1 MKKLRVILSFFL
13 LVETRN
19 FAPKVVKF
27 SGLFLKPVPSII
39 KSIKAWIPVYAGFA
53 TTHALSGATTEVKSP
68 HGNQISLNTGEDL
81 NYIFYTGRYA
91 AGSFL
96 VSGLPNGLVFDS
108 NNGSG
113 TITGS
118 VSQPG
123 TYSIAIKGYR
133 FLNQTGSST
142 PTYTLELNISDNS
155 IDTDSDGDGVVDSDD
170 SFPQNPLRAS
180 GNDFD
185 GDGTDD
191 EFDNDDDNDG
201 VIDSSDQ
208 FPQNPLR
215 ASGVDTDKDGIDD
228 EFDADNPDSNSNHI
242 VHAFSNITAMG
253 DGWYKSWLGMTYI
266 PGAEGWIYHL
276 ELGWLFIEGIDQDSF
291 WLYHGELGWLYIS
304 NSLFPFFFRHSTQG
318 WLHYSQESDNY
329 LLWDYSTQTK
339 IL

>member
-19 FAPKVVKF
+19 FAPKVVQF

-180 GNDFD
+180 G
-185 GDGTDD
+185 
-191 EFDNDDDNDG
+191 
-201 VIDSSDQ
+201 
-208 FPQNPLR
+208 
-215 ASGVDTDKDGIDD
+215 VDTDKDGIDD

-253 DGWYKSWLGMTYI
+253 DSWYKSWLGMTYI

-276 ELGWLFIEGIDQDSF
+276 ELGWLFIEGLDQDSF
-291 WLYHGELGWLYIS
+291 WLYHGELGWLYTS
-304 NSLFPFFFRHSTQG
+304 NSLFSFFFRHSTQG

-329 LLWDYSTQTK
+329 LLWDYSTQAK